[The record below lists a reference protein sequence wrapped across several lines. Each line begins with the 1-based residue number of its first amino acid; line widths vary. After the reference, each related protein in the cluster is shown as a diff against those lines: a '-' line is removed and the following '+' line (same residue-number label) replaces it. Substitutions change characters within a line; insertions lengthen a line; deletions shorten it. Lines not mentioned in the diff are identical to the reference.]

1 MNVGL
6 RQLRAFLA
14 VAKHGSFSRAAEEV
28 AVSQSAVSFSVQQ
41 LESELGLRL
50 LDRTTRQV
58 RLTAVGETLAASG
71 TRLLDEL
78 DTVLREL
85 KDTGERR
92 RGKVMLACVPSV
104 ARGLMPACV
113 AYCRKKWPEVTF
125 SIEDIAAKEVIARV
139 TRGDVEFGLSGGDI
153 EATEL
158 HVENLMQDPFVL
170 ACRRDDALTKSKT
183 IPWAKLSE
191 RQLVMLNNTSGSRPQ
206 ILDTLAKAG
215 VQAQIALEL
224 AQPSSVLAMV
234 DAGLGIAVI
243 PTLVAP
249 IETHPTLTTRRL
261 VKPTV
266 SRTIFLVRRRDR
278 SLSPAAS
285 AVWAALI
292 ALFAASEHRSKERL
306 HCA

>member
-14 VAKHGSFSRAAEEV
+14 VAKHGSFSRAAKEV
-28 AVSQSAVSFSVQQ
+28 SVSQSAVSFSVQQ
-41 LESELGLRL
+41 LERELDLRL

-58 RLTAVGETLAASG
+58 RLTAVGEVLAASG
-71 TRLLDEL
+71 TRLLGEL
-78 DTVLREL
+78 DALLREL

-92 RGKVMLACVPSV
+92 RGKVTLACVPSV

-113 AYCRKKWPEVTF
+113 AHCTKKWPEISF
-125 SIEDIAAKEVIARV
+125 SIEDIAAKEVVARV
-139 TRGDVEFGLSGGDI
+139 TRGDVEFGLSGGEI

-158 HVENLMQDPFVL
+158 HIESLTQDPFVL
-170 ACRRDDALTKSKT
+170 ACRRDNALARSKAVA
-183 IPWAKLSE
+183 WAKLSDH
-191 RQLVMLNNTSGSRPQ
+191 RLVMLNNTSGSRPQ
-206 ILDTLAKAG
+206 ILNTLANAG
-215 VQAQIALEL
+215 VRVQIALEL

-234 DAGLGIAVI
+234 EAGLGIAVI

-249 IETHPTLTTRRL
+249 IKSHPELTTRRL
-261 VKPTV
+261 IRPSV

-285 AVWAALI
+285 AVWTALLE
-292 ALFAASEHRSKERL
+292 LFGSAERRL
-306 HCA
+306 KA